1 MIMSK
6 EVKKEVEQFKKKLKS
21 PFQQETEVPERIPK
35 DFKWQ
40 DYLGKCLKKV
50 NPNDPE
56 SSSHIELLKEKGMNP
71 NEQMRACGVE
81 WKKDRL
87 LEDPLNDKGGFV
99 DRFHTAIEQKEQRQ
113 KEIE

>member
-1 MIMSK
+1 MSK
-6 EVKKEVEQFKKKLKS
+6 EVEKEVSQFKKKLKA
-21 PFQQETEVPERIPK
+21 PFQKETEEPKRIPK

-56 SSSHIELLKEKGMNP
+56 SPSHIELLKQKEMNP
-71 NEQMRACGVE
+71 NEQMRECGVE
-81 WKKDRL
+81 WKKDRVL
-87 LEDPLNDKGGFV
+87 KDPLNDKGGFK
-99 DRFHTAIEQKEQRQ
+99 DRYNTAIEQKEQRQ